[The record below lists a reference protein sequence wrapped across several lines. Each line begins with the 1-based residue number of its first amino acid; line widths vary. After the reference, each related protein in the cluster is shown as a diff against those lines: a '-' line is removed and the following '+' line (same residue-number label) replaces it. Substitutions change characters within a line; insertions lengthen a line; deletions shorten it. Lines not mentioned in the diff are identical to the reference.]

1 MKIKATII
9 AIALAIVTSCS
20 GDAKKENEALK
31 QQMAKLKK
39 ENSELKAGEKK
50 LKTSIEGYNKFLKE
64 IEGNLAEIN
73 TNKELLVKLNKE
85 VKGKKS
91 LSGDIKAHINSI
103 KALMENS
110 RLKIVSLDKS
120 LVKLR
125 NESSEKSENI
135 LEMDRKIKSLT
146 KELMSKDMEISELEF
161 GLSELQDLYQTE
173 VQTSTDLK
181 YIINRAYYIS
191 KTSKE
196 LKEAGIISKEG
207 GFIGLGKVKVLNANA
222 QNTLFNEV
230 KKDETKTITL
240 SVKKA
245 KLISKHPEGSYS
257 FEGNATRVDS
267 LVIIDS
273 QSFWSQGNYLVIEIE
288 K

>member
-1 MKIKATII
+1 MKIKAIVVLI
-9 AIALAIVTSCS
+9 VLAIGASCTDDS
-20 GDAKKENEALK
+20 KKENEALK
-31 QQMAKLKK
+31 EQLTKLKK
-39 ENSELKAGEKK
+39 ENSALKAGEKK
-50 LKTSIEGYNKFLKE
+50 LKTSVEEYNKFLKE
-64 IEGNLAEIN
+64 IEGNLSEIN

-91 LSGDIKAHINSI
+91 VAEDIKKHIGSI

-120 LVKLR
+120 LIKLR
-125 NESSEKSENI
+125 NESGDKSENI
-135 LEMDRKIKSLT
+135 LVLDRKIKGLT
-146 KELMSKDMEISELEF
+146 RELMSKDMEISQLQF

-173 VQTSTDLK
+173 VQNSAELK
-181 YIINRAYYIS
+181 YIINRAYYIC

-196 LKEAGIISKEG
+196 LKDTGIVAKEG

-222 QNTLFNEV
+222 QNTLFNEI
-230 KKDETKTITL
+230 KKDETEAIDL
-240 SVKKA
+240 GVKKA
-245 KLISKHPEGSYS
+245 KLLSKHPEGSYR
-257 FEGNATRVDS
+257 FDGNTLMVNS
-267 LVIIDS
+267 IVIIDA